1 LIFNFSHFLLRNN
14 TMALAGTGLVA
25 IWNDIKPELRE
36 DFFEWHPREHMVERL
51 GIPGFL
57 RGRRYIAADGGVE
70 FLTLYEVTSTDV
82 LVSDVY
88 KTRLTQPTPWSTKT
102 LPGFCNNERGA
113 CQIEF
118 SDSYAMGGCVLTLR
132 FEAEEGREPAL
143 LETQKTKVLPSI
155 IDAPRVTGVHCVKND
170 VALTAGNAGNQRGR
184 VITLPHLV
192 VLIEGSGVEGVR
204 AAGDKF
210 LSNATLNGLGA
221 KVGIT
226 RGLYQ
231 LEYSIQNLVGV

>member
-1 LIFNFSHFLLRNN
+1 
-14 TMALAGTGLVA
+14 MALAGTGLVA

-57 RGRRYIAADGGVE
+57 RGRRYIAVDGGVE

-82 LVSDVY
+82 LVSDIY
-88 KTRLTQPTPWSTKT
+88 KTRLSNPTPWSTKT
-102 LPGFCNNERGA
+102 LPGFFNNERGA

-118 SDSYAMGGCVLTLR
+118 SDGYAMGGIMLTLR
-132 FEAEEGREPAL
+132 FEASEGREAEL
-143 LETQKTKVLPSI
+143 VAAIKNVMPSLM
-155 IDAPRVTGVHCVKND
+155 DMPRVTGAHFVKND
-170 VALTAGNAGNQRGR
+170 ISLTGGNSGNQRGR

-192 VLIEGSGVEGVR
+192 VLIEGSTLDGVR
-204 AAGDKF
+204 EASEKCLGNTR
-210 LSNATLNGLGA
+210 LVELGA
-221 KVGIT
+221 KAEVT

-231 LEYSIQNLVGV
+231 LEYSIQNLAKT

>member
-1 LIFNFSHFLLRNN
+1 
-14 TMALAGTGLVA
+14 MALAGTGLVA

-82 LVSDVY
+82 LVSDIY
-88 KTRLTQPTPWSTKT
+88 KTRLTNPTPWSTKT
-102 LPGFCNNERGA
+102 LPGFFNNERGA

-118 SDSYAMGGCVLTLR
+118 TDSYAMGGAMLTLR
-132 FEAEEGREPAL
+132 FEAEAGREDAL
-143 LETQKTKVLPSI
+143 IAALKKDVLPGL
-155 IDAPRVTGVHCVKND
+155 IDTPRVTGVHLVKND
-170 VALTAGNAGNQRGR
+170 ESLTGGNSGNQRGR
-184 VITLPHLV
+184 VITLPHLI
-192 VLIEGSGVEGVR
+192 VLIEGSGVDGVK
-204 AAGDKF
+204 AAGEQF
-210 LSNATLNGLGA
+210 LSNQKLVELGA
-221 KVGIT
+221 QADIT

-231 LEYSIQNLVGV
+231 LEYSIQNLAKG

>member
-1 LIFNFSHFLLRNN
+1 
-14 TMALAGTGLVA
+14 MALAGTGLIA
-25 IWNDIKPELRE
+25 IWNDILPELRE

-57 RGRRYIAADGGVE
+57 RGRRYIAVDGGVE

-88 KTRLTQPTPWSTKT
+88 KERLTHPTVWSTKT
-102 LPGFCNNERGA
+102 LPGFFNNERGA

-118 SDSYAMGGCVLTLR
+118 SDSYAMGGVMLTLR
-132 FEAEEGREPAL
+132 FEAEEGKEAAL
-143 LETQKTKVLPSI
+143 IDAVKAAMAGLV
-155 IDAPRVTGVHCVKND
+155 DAPRVTGAHFVKND
-170 VALTAGNAGNQRGR
+170 VSLTGGNSGNQRGR

-192 VLIEGSGVEGVR
+192 VLIEGSTMGGVR
-204 AAGDKF
+204 EAGEKF
-210 LSNATLNGLGA
+210 LGNARLVELGA
-221 KVGIT
+221 RPDVT

-231 LEYSIQNLVGV
+231 LEYSIQNLVKD

>member
-1 LIFNFSHFLLRNN
+1 
-14 TMALAGTGLVA
+14 MALAGTGLVA

-57 RGRRYIAADGGVE
+57 RGRRYAAVDGGVE

-82 LVSDVY
+82 LVSEVY

-102 LPGFCNNERGA
+102 LPGFFNNERGA

-118 SDSYAMGGCVLTLR
+118 SDSYAMGGFVLTLR
-132 FEAEEGREPAL
+132 FEAEDGREPAL
-143 LETQKTKVLPSI
+143 IDSLKKEVLARM
-155 IDAPRVTGVHCVKND
+155 IDTPRVTGVHLVKND
-170 VALTAGNAGNQRGR
+170 VGLTAGNAGNQRGR

-192 VLIEGSGVEGVR
+192 VLVEGSTADGVR
-204 AAGDKF
+204 EAGEQF
-210 LSNATLNGLGA
+210 LANAKLAELGA
-221 KVGIT
+221 KADVV

-231 LEYSIQNLVGV
+231 LEYSIQNLAG

>member
-1 LIFNFSHFLLRNN
+1 
-14 TMALAGTGLVA
+14 MALAGTGLVA

-57 RGRRYIAADGGVE
+57 RGRRYAAVDGGVE

-82 LVSDVY
+82 LVSEVY

-102 LPGFCNNERGA
+102 LPGFFNNERGA

-118 SDSYAMGGCVLTLR
+118 SDSYAMGGFVLTLR
-132 FEAEEGREPAL
+132 FEAEDGREPAL
-143 LETQKTKVLPSI
+143 IDSLKKDVLARM
-155 IDAPRVTGVHCVKND
+155 IDTPRVTGVHLVKND
-170 VALTAGNAGNQRGR
+170 VGLTAGNAGNQRGR

-192 VLIEGSGVEGVR
+192 VLVEGSTADGVR
-204 AAGDKF
+204 EAGEKF
-210 LSNATLNGLGA
+210 LANARLAELGA
-221 KVGIT
+221 KAAVV

-231 LEYSIQNLVGV
+231 LEYSIQNLAG